1 MAVEESLED
10 QGTIKMQVV
19 SILTNVLSNRIDLF
33 VGHFS
38 DINKIILSYGWLYPT
53 KSLHRITFSNDP
65 LRFLSG
71 IHYAEVLWR

>member
-33 VGHFS
+33 VVIFQTL
-38 DINKIILSYGWLYPT
+38 IKLSYPMDGSIQQSLYIG
-53 KSLHRITFSNDP
+53 L
-65 LRFLSG
+65 LSQT
-71 IHYAEVLWR
+71 IL